1 VKSHDELLTAYA
13 RLAVRVGVN
22 LQPGQVLLVNGF
34 VEHAPMAR
42 ALAAEAYA
50 AGARYVDVVYGDQ
63 QVRRAHIEGASD
75 EMLDWSPPWVM
86 KRLGELGDGAALV
99 AIVGNPDPEAF
110 AGLDGARIAGA
121 RMSEAAALGYSLT
134 AGGRCNWTV
143 VAQPNEG
150 WAQTIFGEPDV
161 DRLWEAVAAA
171 ARLDDPDPVESWRLH
186 VRHLQGRADA
196 LNSHRFDALRYRGP
210 GTDLTTGLHP
220 DSKWIPASAVGQGI
234 EYLPNLP
241 TEEVF
246 TAPDARRAD
255 GVVSATYPFELQG
268 ALVKGLRLRFEDGR
282 AVEAW
287 ADQGEELIRTHIAA
301 DDGAARLGEL
311 ALVDNTS
318 RVGQTGLVFFNTLF
332 DENAASHIALGL
344 AVDRTIPRAEGLS
357 DEERHAAGINQSTIH
372 TDFMIGS
379 REVAVSG
386 VTREGAEVPILEDG
400 DWVL

>member
-1 VKSHDELLTAYA
+1 MKSHDELLTAYA

-63 QVRRAHIEGASD
+63 EVRRAHIESAPED
-75 EMLDWSPPWVM
+75 MLDWSPPWVM
-86 KRLGELGDGAALV
+86 KRIGELGDGAGLV
-99 AIVGNPDPEAF
+99 AIVGNPNPEAF

-121 RMSEAAALGYSLT
+121 RMSEAMALGYSLT

-171 ARLDDPDPVESWRLH
+171 ARLDDPDPVESWRSH
-186 VRHLQGRADA
+186 TRHLQGRADA

-210 GTDLTTGLHP
+210 GTDLTIGLHP
-220 DSKWIPASAVGQGI
+220 DSKWIPASAVGHGI

-268 ALVKGLRLRFEDGR
+268 ALVKGLMLRFEDGR

-287 ADQGEELIRTHIAA
+287 ADQGEELIRAHIAA

-400 DWVL
+400 DWAL